1 MAAYRNPNIVTNGL
15 VFYMD
20 PANPKTYPR
29 TGTLVSD
36 LMSTTQSGSLIN
48 TPTFSTDNAG
58 LFGFDGTN
66 EYLRFN
72 GNLGVSGF
80 DKTISFWVKLE
91 ASTDR
96 FQYGDVSNS
105 TANYLGF
112 NIDMN
117 NTAGT
122 LACGYNDGLGRGST
136 NRRSYVTTGVI
147 FPTFNTWYNV
157 VMIPRTNI
165 TTVPLLYVNS
175 TQITTLAYNSGTAST
190 VNWNS
195 ITYLNVTSLGVT
207 PSYFKSKVGTIQVYN
222 RILTQDEITQNYN
235 SLRSRYQ

>member
-58 LFGFDGTN
+58 IFGFDGTN
-66 EYLRFN
+66 EYLSFN

-80 DKTISFWVKLE
+80 DKTISIWAKFEV
-91 ASTDR
+91 STDR
-96 FQYGDVSNS
+96 CHYGDVVNS
-105 TANYLGF
+105 TGNYLGF
-112 NIDMN
+112 SFDLN
-117 NTAGT
+117 NTPGT
-122 LACGYNDGLGRGST
+122 LSCGYNDGLGRGST
-136 NRRSYVTTGVI
+136 NRRSYQTTGTV
-147 FPTFNTWYNV
+147 FPKFDAWYNV
-157 VMIPRTNI
+157 VFISKTNI
-165 TTVPLLYVNS
+165 TTVPGLYING
-175 TQITTLAYNSGTAST
+175 TEITTLAYNSGTAST

-195 ITYLNVTSLGVT
+195 KIYINVINLALT
-207 PSYFKSKVGTIQVYN
+207 PIYFKSKVGTIQVYN
-222 RILTQDEITQNYN
+222 RILTQAEITQNYN
-235 SLRSRYQ
+235 ALRSRYQ